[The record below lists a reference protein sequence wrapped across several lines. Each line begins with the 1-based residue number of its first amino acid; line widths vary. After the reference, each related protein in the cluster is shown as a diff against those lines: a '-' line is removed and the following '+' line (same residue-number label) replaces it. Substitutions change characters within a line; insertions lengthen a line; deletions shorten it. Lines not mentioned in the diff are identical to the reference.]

1 MHAVT
6 LLECESAV
14 SKLSSLILA
23 TTLYFNDLSTD
34 TIVHIHVELHQ
45 SSRQRVAPYPFIVAE
60 VITYGDGDTRIRIGG
75 DIGIYISVLTIL
87 VYLSCLKLVKNR
99 DMAVDSR

>member
-1 MHAVT
+1 M
-6 LLECESAV
+6 
-14 SKLSSLILA
+14 
-23 TTLYFNDLSTD
+23 
-34 TIVHIHVELHQ
+34 ELHQ
-45 SSRQRVAPYPFIVAE
+45 SSRQRVAPYPFIIAE

>member
-1 MHAVT
+1 MYAVT

-14 SKLSSLILA
+14 SKLSSLIFT
-23 TTLYFNDLSTD
+23 TTLDFNNLSTD

-75 DIGIYISVLTIL
+75 DIGIYISMLTIL
-87 VYLSCLKLVKNR
+87 AYLSCLKLVKNR